1 MKVSA
6 IIVAAGSSRRMGF
19 DKLAAEF
26 AGRSVLSH
34 SLAAF
39 QACAQ
44 IDEIILVG
52 STDGLSENAP
62 AKLRATIPGGSE
74 RHHSVAA
81 GLDAVASDA
90 SHIAVHDGARPLITP
105 AAISRCIRAAC
116 EHGAAS
122 LAHSVTDTL
131 KRATVGDLDDSATV
145 AESVSREN
153 LWAMETPQI
162 FSADL
167 LRRAYQHVLDQGELV
182 TDEVSAL
189 QAIGQ
194 RVILVENF
202 QPNPKVTFP
211 ADIPLCEALLGLKS
225 ES

>member
-19 DKLAAEF
+19 DKLAADL

-44 IDEIILVG
+44 IEEIILVG
-52 STDGLSENAP
+52 SPDAFSENAP
-62 AKLRATIPGGSE
+62 TKLRTTVPGGSE

-81 GLDAVASDA
+81 GLAAVASDA
-90 SHIAVHDGARPLITP
+90 TLIAVHDGARPLITP
-105 AAISRCIRAAC
+105 AAISRCIDSAR

-122 LAHSVTDTL
+122 LAHRITDTL
-131 KRATVGDLDDSATV
+131 KRSSAGDHDNPPSV

-167 LRRAYQHVLDQGELV
+167 LRRAYQQILDAGQLV
-182 TDEVSAL
+182 TDEVSAV

-194 RVILVENF
+194 RVILVENS

-211 ADIPLCEALLGLKS
+211 ADINLCEALLGLKP
-225 ES
+225 ET